1 MKAIKEVKRFFLTS
15 VVFLSVMS
23 LSILFMP
30 MAVNSM
36 NNIWVVLVGLTF
48 YIGAIGGYVL
58 IVIAGVLIKKHL
70 SILKEKRKTNK
81 DKLGLVSFFSN
92 LPALIFD
99 ILMLISIIAF
109 CVVCLLDYIDIHIP
123 FIVLSIMVLSINMHC
138 LFNGRIYKFIKI
150 RGTRESK
157 SDE

>member
-15 VVFLSVMS
+15 IVFLSVMS

-48 YIGAIGGYVL
+48 YIGAIGGYVS
-58 IVIAGVLIKKHL
+58 IVIAGVLRKKHL

-109 CVVCLLDYIDIHIP
+109 CVVCLLGYLDIHIP

-138 LFNGRIYKFIKI
+138 LFNGRIYRSIQIKVK
-150 RGTRESK
+150 GE
-157 SDE
+157 